1 MFLKKCFY
9 KKMLFATNGSIV
21 GFFSGGLIQVI
32 LKDKIRSLEDIKK
45 ITIGKLFNTSAYFF
59 AASGFVLGYKCKPI
73 MKMLLNK
80 KN

>member
-1 MFLKKCFY
+1 
-9 KKMLFATNGSIV
+9 MLFATNGSIV
-21 GFFSGGLIQVI
+21 GFFSGGIIQVI
-32 LKDKIRSLEDIKK
+32 LKDKIRSLKDI
-45 ITIGKLFNTSAYFF
+45 NTTAYFF